1 MFVIINIFLLNRFY
15 SDMPKLMPIDAIR
28 LHCVRW
34 PRRYALQMFD
44 IAESWDHCYP
54 LSVYKTKWDQ
64 DYKNFEKKWVREETI
79 QQFATVVQNYYKIDQ
94 PCAIHR
100 GLVTELKTYSANGE
114 DPCDINL
121 FYSFRKRQFLLNSW
135 YVAVFL
141 PSSLFSFQ
149 CQGPV
154 LISPLPLKSNHPK
167 LRFVEHV
174 LHSSLL
180 CPEGNSWENS
190 FTYFKLNTLSS
201 TYCKTFPPLQVI
213 FGLDRW
219 RCLTTGSSH
228 HYPLQAM
235 SPVHI
240 MYFLEQFSLECPR

>member
-1 MFVIINIFLLNRFY
+1 MCHPQ
-15 SDMPKLMPIDAIR
+15 S
-28 LHCVRW
+28 
-34 PRRYALQMFD
+34 
-44 IAESWDHCYP
+44 S
-54 LSVYKTKWDQ
+54 
-64 DYKNFEKKWVREETI
+64 
-79 QQFATVVQNYYKIDQ
+79 
-94 PCAIHR
+94 
-100 GLVTELKTYSANGE
+100 
-114 DPCDINL
+114 CDRVKNL
-121 FYSFRKRQFLLNSW
+121 FCQRWRPLWHRTCSILSGRKRQFLLNSW